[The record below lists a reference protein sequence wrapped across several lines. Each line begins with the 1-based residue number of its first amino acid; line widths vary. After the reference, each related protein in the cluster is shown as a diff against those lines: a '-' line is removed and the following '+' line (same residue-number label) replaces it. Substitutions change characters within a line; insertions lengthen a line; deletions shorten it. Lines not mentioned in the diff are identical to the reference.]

1 MTKSNLVGPL
11 SLADMRQNDFL
22 VEHRS
27 GSEKWRAISQNF
39 YAFLEKLRG
48 PPISLLEA
56 PWENS
61 GFADHI
67 LILRVLDSGTD
78 FEYRA
83 VGTAVVDAVGRNIVH
98 DRLSD
103 TTFTNFQRFGLSGNQ
118 GDMFSLCSQAYRRNR
133 PIELHN
139 TYWNARQELCTI
151 HVALVSASSAFLE
164 ADMVVGPAVIEPVVH
179 S

>member
-1 MTKSNLVGPL
+1 MIKTNLTGPL
-11 SLADMRQNDFL
+11 SLADLRQSDFL
-22 VEHRS
+22 VEHGRE
-27 GSEKWRAISQNF
+27 SERWQAISRCF
-39 YAFLEKLRG
+39 YAFLGKLPD

-56 PWENS
+56 PWEQA

-67 LILRVLDSGTD
+67 LMLRVLDGGTD

-83 VGTAVVDAVGRNIVH
+83 VGAAVVDAVGRNIVH

-103 TTFTNFQRFGLSGNQ
+103 TAFTNIQRYGLAGNQ
-118 GDMFSLCSQAYRRNR
+118 GDMFTICSQAFRRNR

-139 TYWNARQELCTI
+139 IYWNARQELCAI

-164 ADMVVGPAVIEPVVH
+164 ADMVMGPAVIEPVVR